1 MVAKLKSQEV
11 SAIIKE
17 RIESF
22 DINVDISET
31 GRVLAY
37 ADGVAN
43 VYGLNNVMYYEMV
56 EFESGDIGI
65 ASNLEESSVGVVV
78 LGNGKDIKEGSSV
91 KRLKKLMKV
100 PVGDGVVG
108 RVINTLGEAIDG
120 RGPIE
125 ASEYMQMKDEGMIMN
140 WFLKFRLY
148 YFK

>member
-65 ASNLEESSVGVVV
+65 A
-78 LGNGKDIKEGSSV
+78 
-91 KRLKKLMKV
+91 
-100 PVGDGVVG
+100 
-108 RVINTLGEAIDG
+108 
-120 RGPIE
+120 
-125 ASEYMQMKDEGMIMN
+125 
-140 WFLKFRLY
+140 
-148 YFK
+148 